1 MRHRSKRHN
10 FHRRPGPRVAL
21 IRGLVYSLVENGRI
35 KTTVAR
41 CKEVRRH
48 VERAI
53 TVAKRGSADK
63 AAGVATRRLLT
74 SRFPN
79 DNVVEILTTDLQKRF
94 ATRAGGYTRIIKLG
108 ARAGDQADMA
118 FLEFVDY
125 QPEKAADKEAVKGDA
140 GQAARVRAKAAA
152 KARLRK
158 NVRLI
163 SAKSRREER
172 IARR

>member
-41 CKEVRRH
+41 AKEVRRH
-48 VERAI
+48 VE
-53 TVAKRGSADK
+53 K
-63 AAGVATRRLLT
+63 AVTLGKVGDLAARRLLM

-79 DNVVEILTTDLQKRF
+79 DNVVSILCEDLKKRM
-94 ATRAGGYTRIIKLG
+94 AKRPGGYTRIVRIG
-108 ARAGDQADMA
+108 SRPGDQADVA

-125 QPEKAADKEAVKGDA
+125 VPPKTEGDETVKGDA
-140 GQAARVRAKAAA
+140 AAEKRARVKTVS
-152 KARLRK
+152 KARARK
-158 NVRLI
+158 RVRRI
-163 SAKSRREER
+163 QNESRRE
-172 IARR
+172 ARF

>member
-21 IRGLVYSLVENGRI
+21 IRGMVYSLVEHGRI

-41 CKEVRRH
+41 AKEVRRH

-53 TVAKRGSADK
+53 TVAKRGGLHA
-63 AAGVATRRLLT
+63 RRLLL

-79 DNVVEILTTDLQKRF
+79 DATVETLTGDLQKRF
-94 ATRAGGYTRIIKLG
+94 AKREGGYTRILKIG
-108 ARAGDQADMA
+108 ARAGDQSDMA

-125 QPEKAADKEAVKGDA
+125 EPAKATDKTAVKGDKELK
-140 GQAARVRAKAAA
+140 VRIAKKVAA

-158 NVRLI
+158 NVRTI
-163 SAKSRREER
+163 AAKSRREQR
-172 IARR
+172 ASMR

>member
-35 KTTVAR
+35 KTTLAR
-41 CKEVRRH
+41 AKEVRRH

-53 TVAKRGSADK
+53 TLGKKDSLHS
-63 AAGVATRRLLT
+63 RRLLM

-79 DNVVEILTTDLQKRF
+79 ENVVEILSTDLQKRF
-94 ATRAGGYTRIIKLG
+94 AKRPGGYTRIVKVG
-108 ARAGDQADMA
+108 ARPGDQSDMA

-125 QPEKAADKEAVKGDA
+125 VPPKAAGEETVKGDKEAPKLRRA
-140 GQAARVRAKAAA
+140 RLAAKEKSRKRVR
-152 KARLRK
+152 RIQ
-158 NVRLI
+158 VT
-163 SAKSRREER
+163 SRRE
-172 IARR
+172 ARV